1 MIKKANKGSFLAACD
16 RNNYLLQSEKQ
27 LSDTKVYK
35 DVIDTKNALSKI
47 SEASNEMFSSL
58 KRGDFFT
65 ERQMKYF
72 TCELKKATFF
82 GKLHLLLKIHKRLHN
97 VPGRSVN
104 SNCGSAIENYSE
116 FLNHYLENIMHK
128 GWPYVKDS
136 GDFVSK
142 TKILSSIS
150 KYSTLVTAALG
161 KLYPSIP
168 HEAG

>member
-65 ERQMKYF
+65 ERQMTNEVF
-72 TCELKKATFF
+72 
-82 GKLHLLLKIHKRLHN
+82 
-97 VPGRSVN
+97 
-104 SNCGSAIENYSE
+104 
-116 FLNHYLENIMHK
+116 YL
-128 GWPYVKDS
+128 
-136 GDFVSK
+136 
-142 TKILSSIS
+142 
-150 KYSTLVTAALG
+150 
-161 KLYPSIP
+161 
-168 HEAG
+168 

>member
-47 SEASNEMFSSL
+47 PEASNEMFSSL
-58 KRGDFFT
+58 KRGDF
-65 ERQMKYF
+65 F

-116 FLNHYLENIMHK
+116 FLNHYLETIMQK